1 MKTIVKN
8 VMLGVIVVTLLTM
21 GVGHADSSDGLVA
34 YWSFDDTSDLGHDDS
49 GNGNNGVILGPT
61 WTTGQV
67 GTALSFDGIDDIVEI
82 PGNPYWDFA
91 SPDFSVEFW
100 INNPTSYWDWESI
113 IGNQY
118 LDRGSGWGIWTKQE
132 DIGFEAGGAD
142 AQTHQ
147 MIRTLDKPLTYGSWH
162 HVVMSREGTGV
173 DNLKIYVDEILKT
186 TGTLHVFADNDY
198 PLRIGRSYEQYHRPI
213 YFCGLLDEVA
223 IYNWS
228 LSVMLLQL
236 VDDVLMLNLQEG
248 ISNSLDTKIE
258 TALNALDDVNEN
270 NNVAAINSLNAF
282 INAVE
287 AQCGNKI
294 PEEDADALIAEA
306 MKIIDCLI

>member
-1 MKTIVKN
+1 
-8 VMLGVIVVTLLTM
+8 VILLTL
-21 GVGHADSSDGLVA
+21 GIGHAGSSDGLVA
-34 YWSFDDTSDLGHDDS
+34 YWSFDDISDLGHDDS
-49 GNGNNGVILGPT
+49 GNGNNGTILGPT

-82 PGNPYWDFA
+82 PASPYWDFA
-91 SPDFSVEFW
+91 NPDFSVEFW

-142 AQTHQ
+142 PQTHQ
-147 MIRTLDKPLTYGSWH
+147 MIRTWDEPLTYGSWH
-162 HVVMSREGTGV
+162 YVVISRKGTGI
-173 DNLKIYVDEILKT
+173 DNLRIYVDGIPKT
-186 TGTLHVFADNDY
+186 TGTLEVFADNDY

-213 YFCGLLDEVA
+213 YFCGLIDEVA
-223 IYNWS
+223 IYDVAIYVLNPS
-228 LSVMLLQL
+228 EMLSQL
-236 VDDVLMLNLQEG
+236 VEDVLALNLQEG
-248 ISNSLDTKIE
+248 ISNSLDAKIE
-258 TALNALDDVNEN
+258 AALNALDDINEN
-270 NNVAAINSLNAF
+270 NDIAAINSLNAF

-294 PEEDADALIAEA
+294 SEEDADALIAEA
-306 MKIIDCLI
+306 QKIIDCLTGA